1 MARAAV
7 ECAYGGVRAGFEYL
21 MVLSGKE
28 TGWISR
34 RTGVVI
40 VSEVCRYICVVDGYR
55 IGR

>member
-1 MARAAV
+1 
-7 ECAYGGVRAGFEYL
+7 

-34 RTGVVI
+34 RSGVVI

-55 IGR
+55 KGRLVKVNENEEGYKGRKLK